1 MTQPI
6 YTINGT
12 DYLYLFGELHAFES
26 GEAIAKVCGNPTRAN
41 FPGTPP
47 AITWSIN
54 NASGMLMAPSGK
66 VYLITNGHKYYL
78 GSNGAIAY
86 YQLNGAQQ
94 RIADV
99 GGAMCFEALP
109 EGEGIPEPPTAE
121 AK

>member
-6 YTINGT
+6 YKINET
-12 DYLYLFGELHAFES
+12 QYLYLFGELHAFES
-26 GEAIAKVCGNPTRAN
+26 QDAVQKVCGNPTTAN
-41 FPGTPP
+41 FPGP
-47 AITWSIN
+47 APTIGWSIN

-78 GSNGAIAY
+78 GSNDAIAY
-86 YQLNGAQQ
+86 YQLHGAQQ

-109 EGEGIPEPPTAE
+109 EGEGIPEPPTKE